1 MDQRGFT
8 LIELMVV
15 VLIIGILIAIALPTF
30 QGARQRADARA
41 AQSSVRNALVAAKTS
56 YTDVDSY
63 GNVTVS
69 TTLNS
74 IEPSLTYQ
82 AGASTGPTAVSF
94 EIANNGATTPQ
105 EIGLAALANS
115 GTCYFLRDVANV
127 GGTHTRPGPRS
138 GRRHAGELHGRR
150 SRGTTPPRGPGRA
163 HGRPVSDHG
172 RSGPRTR

>member
-1 MDQRGFT
+1 MRGDTRAIGRGVRHGEEGFT

-63 GNVTVS
+63 GLVS
-69 TTLNS
+69 VANLGS

-82 AGASTGPTAVSF
+82 AAASTGPTVVSF
-94 EIANNGATTPQ
+94 EIANNGATTAQ
-105 EIGLAALANS
+105 EVGMAAMANS
-115 GTCYFLRDVANV
+115 GTCYMIRDVANV
-127 GGTHTRPGPRS
+127 GGTHPS
-138 GRRHAGELHGRR
+138 GTSFGSTNTPANCT
-150 SRGTTPPRGPGRA
+150 GTFARNNAAAVGW
-163 HGRPVSDHG
+163 
-172 RSGPRTR
+172 